1 MTVAN
6 QITLVR
12 IALIP
17 VFVTLAIYYGESVLE
32 PPRQPELRWWAIGV
46 FLFASASDGLDGW
59 VARRFNQRTRL
70 GTILD
75 PIADKGL
82 LLSALL
88 VLTFGHW
95 EVRFP
100 LWFPILVLARD
111 AIIILGC
118 VVLQVLNGDVRV
130 RPSWVGKFATVFQMA
145 AITWV
150 MLQFTVPP
158 PIYVIVIAGVF
169 TALSFIGYF
178 TDGIRQIGESDKGK
192 AKGTSSDQSEP

>member
-46 FLFASASDGLDGW
+46 FLLASASDGLDGW
-59 VARRFNQRTRL
+59 VARRFNQRSRL

-100 LWFPILVLARD
+100 VWFLILVLARD
-111 AIIILGC
+111 TIIFLGC
-118 VVLQVLNGDVRV
+118 VVLQFLNGDVRV
-130 RPSWVGKFATVFQMA
+130 RPSWFGKFATVFQMA

-150 MLQFTVPP
+150 MLQLTVPP
-158 PIYVIVIAGVF
+158 PIYVIAIAGVF
-169 TALSFIGYF
+169 TALSFVGYF
-178 TDGIRQIGESDKGK
+178 TDGIRQVGESDKGK
-192 AKGTSSDQSEP
+192 ARKTDGDE